1 VRRSVVPRLKVLEDR
16 SLPSTF
22 MVTSTLDG
30 VPGSLR
36 NEIQLANSHPGADT
50 IVFKKGLTGTITLT
64 GNELSITDS
73 LTIDGPGANDL
84 TVSGGGASRVFEIA
98 AGQVAIS
105 GLTISDGKEVAGN
118 GGGILIDAGA
128 TLGLDHVLVTG
139 NSAYADALGN
149 YGSGGGVENDGDLT
163 VTHST
168 FTNNL
173 ASGGSSTNPLTEGS
187 AGGAIDSYGPAL
199 TVASCVFTNNQAVGP
214 ATGTGEGNGGAIN
227 NSSTTTVTDSIFTGN
242 QALGRLTNGGA
253 ISTGENTEVTSQPPM
268 SIDNCTFTGNEAVG
282 ANDANNAT
290 ALFGG
295 EALGGAIANAAP
307 LTIANSAFTDNLAKG
322 GDGGDNIGGLDPNP
336 VVGEAWGGG
345 VVSAFFSTLTVSN
358 TSFTGNEAIG
368 GNSAVGPGAP
378 AGGGG
383 IAAEIFT
390 VATLTN
396 VTFVSNEAV
405 GGNGGTT
412 SPGYPGTGGSGFG
425 GGFYNGVYSTATL
438 SHALF
443 VGNQAVGGAGAAGA
457 AGGTGAGGAIANGGG
472 IGVFEV
478 TFLLG
483 LGIGSGVDNSSLS
496 LDHTALTLNVAQ
508 GGAGGAG
515 ANGGD
520 GLGGGCYVF
529 GTTSAAAQATLIVA
543 NGALG
548 GAPGAGGVSGEGV
561 GGGLY
566 IDTGAAVTLDKVTH
580 VFLNFASTSDD
591 DIFGSYTLL

>member
-1 VRRSVVPRLKVLEDR
+1 
-16 SLPSTF
+16 
-22 MVTSTLDG
+22 
-30 VPGSLR
+30 
-36 NEIQLANSHPGADT
+36 
-50 IVFKKGLTGTITLT
+50 VFKKGLAGTITLS

-73 LTIDGPGANDL
+73 LTIDGPGASKL
-84 TVSGGGASRVFEIA
+84 SVSGDGSGRVFEIA

-128 TLGLDHVLVTG
+128 ALDLNNVVVAK

-149 YGSGGGVENDGDLT
+149 YGSGGGVENDGNLT

-168 FTNNL
+168 FMNNL
-173 ASGGSSTNPLTEGS
+173 ASGGFDSNPITEGS
-187 AGGAIDSYGPAL
+187 AGGAIDSQGPAL
-199 TVASCVFTNNQAVGP
+199 TVGKCVFTNNQAVGP

-227 NSSTTTVTDSIFTGN
+227 NSSTTIITDSTFTGN
-242 QALGRLTNGGA
+242 KALGRLTNGGA
-253 ISTGENTEVTSQPPM
+253 ISTGENTEVSSQPPM
-268 SIDNCTFTGNEAVG
+268 SINNCTFTGNEAVG

-322 GDGGDNIGGLDPNP
+322 GDGGANIGGRDPNP

-390 VATLTN
+390 VATLTK
-396 VTFVSNEAV
+396 VTFVGNEAL
-405 GGNGGTT
+405 GGNGGTAA
-412 SPGYPGTGGSGFG
+412 PGYPGTGGSGFG
-425 GGFYNGVYSTATL
+425 GGFYNGVYSTAAV
-438 SHALF
+438 SHSLF
-443 VGNQAVGGAGAAGA
+443 VGNLAVGGAGASGA
-457 AGGTGAGGAIANGGG
+457 TGGTGAGGAVANGGG
-472 IGVFEV
+472 IGAIEV
-478 TFLLG
+478 GFLLT

-496 LDHTALTLNVAQ
+496 LDHTLLSLNVAQ
-508 GGAGGAG
+508 GGAGAAG

-520 GLGGGCYVF
+520 GLGGGCYVL
-529 GTTSAAAQATLIVA
+529 GTTSVSIDATTIDVNA
-543 NGALG
+543 ALG
-548 GAPGAGGVSGEGV
+548 GAGGAGGANGDGT

-566 IDTGAAVTLDKVTH
+566 VGTGAAVTLDKATS
-580 VFLNFASTSDD
+580 VFLNFASTSADE
-591 DIFGSYTLL
+591 IFGSYTVT